1 MAEKKET
8 VQNKPEEKETVEKKP
23 EKKVLI
29 RLPLDRQNKEDAVVW
44 VNERRFLIKR
54 GVPVEVPESVAEV
67 LKNKEEMEIIRFQY
81 EDDHAKVLE

>member
-8 VQNKPEEKETVEKKP
+8 VQNKP

-44 VNERRFLIKR
+44 VNERRFLVKR

-67 LKNKEEMEIIRFQY
+67 LKDQEEMEKIRFQY